1 METKRTHFKM
11 YKDGRK
17 WVFACAIVLALGGA
31 TVTARADT
39 NDSSNSSSTPETS
52 LSSSSSGSS
61 SEANSSSEQSA
72 SGDAS
77 QTSSVTSTSSSSN
90 DGNGKVDQNTTTDTT
105 TSSADATTE
114 STKSNADATNQ
125 TSTTDKA
132 DGNNKTND
140 DSTAEV
146 VKHARRSYSPATLMR
161 DQETQN
167 STTPVETPTINTPTT
182 DDTTAVTP
190 DINVADE
197 NKVTD
202 EQDINDIFKNLEDTT
217 NVTTALEPY
226 AESGVQAGGDVYDD
240 FPDLNNIL
248 GISSAFHIFA
258 RDAELNSHTNG
269 NLAVQNL
276 TGNVNFGTNIIEEL
290 LDKDIS
296 YIQNIVNIANS
307 SFVSAGDTRENKVIF
322 GEGIEIDLSNPNRPK
337 VNGADIDH
345 LLASEVY
352 QDQNGQTYINFD
364 AEFAKLKALNEQLTT
379 VNSNASYTNDDFA
392 DRNNRVVD
400 VSDMTPDADGHIVIN
415 LSPDVLNGDT
425 PLTISGLSPDADGNT
440 VIINVDTGGQEDYKI
455 NSQIKIIYS
464 DGSDRD
470 NHETE
475 DFGDNHLLWNFYD
488 STASDKQHT
497 GTITVERP
505 FQGSMLAPSAEIV
518 ANQNIDGN
526 IIADKVVVNA
536 ETHRWDLQ
544 DNKDNEEDEDDF
556 DEPNVDLPNVEEP
569 EAPDE
574 PNIDLPNVEEPEAPD
589 EPNIDL
595 PNVEEPEAPDKPNID
610 IPTVELPGID
620 EPDEPNIDLPNVEE
634 PEAPDKPNIDLPTVE
649 LPNIEEPDK
658 PNIDNPDV
666 EEPEAPDKPNIDK
679 PDVELPSTENPDTE
693 EPDTEEPGTE
703 LPNTEEPD
711 VDEDLD
717 YEHESPDEEEL
728 LSELED
734 EVVDFEAEEKAG
746 DADSA
751 TDGEALLS
759 RIDSA
764 IAKAQAAHNTALVAK
779 LQAIRAQLLK
789 GMGLS
794 AGLPQTGEAHQGW
807 LQALGLL
814 LAGGLGS
821 TFVYRKKR
829 QD

>member
-39 NDSSNSSSTPETS
+39 NDSSNSSSTPATS

-61 SEANSSSEQSA
+61 SESSSSSEQVA

-77 QTSSVTSTSSSSN
+77 QTSSSTPSTSSSSN
-90 DGNGKVDQNTTTDTT
+90 DGQVDQNTTTDTT
-105 TSSADATTE
+105 TSSADTTTG
-114 STKSNADATNQ
+114 SDTTKNDTDAANQ

-132 DGNNKTND
+132 DGTSKTND
-140 DSTAEV
+140 DGAAAA
-146 VKHARRSYSPATLMR
+146 KHAQRMYAPAMLTR
-161 DQETQN
+161 QQD
-167 STTPVETPTINTPTT
+167 TTPVETPTINTPTI
-182 DDTTAVTP
+182 DDNTAVTP
-190 DINVADE
+190 DVDVANE
-197 NKVTD
+197 NNATD
-202 EQDINDIFKNLEDTT
+202 EQNLNDIFKELEDTT

-248 GISSAFHIFA
+248 GVSSAFHIFA
-258 RDAELNSHTNG
+258 RDAELNAHTNG

-379 VNSNASYTNDDFA
+379 ATSNASYTNDDFA
-392 DRNNRVVD
+392 DRNNRVID

-455 NSQIKIIYS
+455 NSQIKLVYS

-470 NHETE
+470 NQETE

-497 GTITVERP
+497 GTITVDRP
-505 FQGSMLAPSAEIV
+505 FQGSILAPSAEVI

-544 DNKDNEEDEDDF
+544 DNKDNEGDYE
-556 DEPNVDLPNVEEP
+556 L
-569 EAPDE
+569 

-589 EPNIDL
+589 KPNIDL
-595 PNVEEPEAPDKPNID
+595 PNVEEPEAPDKPNIDKPNVEEPEAPDKPNID
-610 IPTVELPGID
+610 IPTVELPGI
-620 EPDEPNIDLPNVEE
+620 EPPDKPNIDKPNVEE
-634 PEAPDKPNIDLPTVE
+634 PEAPDKPNIDLPSVE
-649 LPNIEEPDK
+649 LPNIEEPEK

-679 PDVELPSTENPDTE
+679 PDVELPNTENPDTEGPDTELPNTENPDTE
-693 EPDTEEPGTE
+693 EPDT
-703 LPNTEEPD
+703 D
-711 VDEDLD
+711 VD

-734 EVVDFEAEEKAG
+734 EVVDFEAEQQAEDP
-746 DADSA
+746 DAA
-751 TDGEALLS
+751 TDGEAVLN
-759 RIDSA
+759 RIDAA

-779 LQAIRAQLLK
+779 LQAMRAQLLK
-789 GMGLS
+789 DMGLS

>member
-1 METKRTHFKM
+1 MREQA
-11 YKDGRK
+11 GQN
-17 WVFACAIVLALGGA
+17 
-31 TVTARADT
+31 VT
-39 NDSSNSSSTPETS
+39 P
-52 LSSSSSGSS
+52 
-61 SEANSSSEQSA
+61 
-72 SGDAS
+72 
-77 QTSSVTSTSSSSN
+77 
-90 DGNGKVDQNTTTDTT
+90 
-105 TSSADATTE
+105 
-114 STKSNADATNQ
+114 
-125 TSTTDKA
+125 
-132 DGNNKTND
+132 
-140 DSTAEV
+140 
-146 VKHARRSYSPATLMR
+146 
-161 DQETQN
+161 
-167 STTPVETPTINTPTT
+167 TTPTMTTPTT
-182 DDTTAVTP
+182 DDNTAVTP

-197 NKVTD
+197 NQKATD
-202 EQDINDIFKNLEDTT
+202 DQDFNDIFKNLEDTKT
-217 NVTTALEPY
+217 VTTALEPY

-248 GISSAFHIFA
+248 GVSSAFHIFA
-258 RDAELNSHTNG
+258 RDAELNAHTNG

-276 TGNVNFGTNIIEEL
+276 TGNVNFGTNVIEEL

-307 SFVSAGDTRENKVIF
+307 SFVSKGDTRENKVIF

-379 VNSNASYTNDDFA
+379 ANSNASYTNDDFA
-392 DRNNRVVD
+392 DRNNRVID

-464 DGSDRD
+464 DGSDRN

-505 FQGSMLAPSAEIV
+505 FQGSMLAPSAEII

-544 DNKDNEEDEDDF
+544 DNKDNEDDF
-556 DEPNVDLPNVEEP
+556 DL
-569 EAPDE
+569 
-574 PNIDLPNVEEPEAPD
+574 
-589 EPNIDL
+589 PNIDL

-610 IPTVELPGID
+610 NPDVELPNIE
-620 EPDEPNIDLPNVEE
+620 EPDKPNIDNPDVELPNIEE
-634 PEAPDKPNIDLPTVE
+634 PEAPDKPNIDLPNVELPGIEEPDPEAPDKPNIDLPSVE

-679 PDVELPSTENPDTE
+679 PDVELPNTENPGTE
-693 EPDTEEPGTE
+693 TPDVEEPGTE

-711 VDEDLD
+711 VDVD

-734 EVVDFEAEEKAG
+734 EVVDFEAEEQAN
-746 DADSA
+746 DADTA
-751 TDGEALLS
+751 TDGEALLN
-759 RIDSA
+759 RIDTA
-764 IAKAQAAHNTALVAK
+764 IAKAQAAHNTVLVAK
-779 LQAIRAQLLK
+779 LQAIRAQLLQD
-789 GMGLS
+789 MGLS